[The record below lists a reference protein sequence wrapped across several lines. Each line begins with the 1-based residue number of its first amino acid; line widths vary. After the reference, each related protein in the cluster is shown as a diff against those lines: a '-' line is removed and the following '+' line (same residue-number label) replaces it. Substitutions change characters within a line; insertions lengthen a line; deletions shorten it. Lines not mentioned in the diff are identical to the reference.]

1 MKVIVH
7 SPIGPMSRNLASHRA
22 AQGVIYADMLRQTG
36 LDVTVNMSLDC
47 YYADMNE
54 FDALYV
60 YHGNDWNGS
69 LNLFGGLR
77 EFQHVQNIID
87 FSTFKGPVYSLV
99 IPSPDYVSLIESKMK
114 SMVDKGVANEID
126 PRWYQVDYNNWKRIQ
141 AAPVVN
147 PNTLYKST
155 MAAMGDSHAIS
166 MYRPGWL
173 INSVPFKTL
182 HGALSMGLESFL
194 PVQDQEY
201 TELEYYFGN
210 IDIRHHLMRQ
220 ENPEEA
226 TRELVQQYVS
236 AAHEIGKKYN
246 TQVKLYAPLPIENIR
261 RAVPKTGHYK
271 GTAYFGSWDERNH
284 IRDVFI
290 AEALKQTAGTSVS
303 LYQWNNHMINS
314 SGELDFKYMEQ
325 PKSVH
330 LSREHYPHWQ
340 GKEYN
345 KPLVQP
351 TSILDFIDE

>member
-1 MKVIVH
+1 MRAIIH
-7 SPIGPMSRNLASHRA
+7 SPIGPMSMNVASHRA
-22 AQGVIYADMLRQTG
+22 AQGVIYADMMKQSG

-54 FDALYV
+54 FDRLYV

-87 FSTFKGPVYSLV
+87 FSKFKGEVYSLI
-99 IPSPDYVSLIESKMK
+99 IPSPDYVGLIESKMQ
-114 SMVDKGVANEID
+114 SMINKNVEHEID
-126 PRWYQVDYNNWKRIQ
+126 PRWYQVDYENWKRIQ

-147 PNTLYKST
+147 PNTLIKST
-155 MAAMGDSHAIS
+155 KAAMGDSHAIS

-182 HGALSMGLESFL
+182 HGALSMGLDSFL
-194 PVQDQEY
+194 PVFFQEY

-220 ENPEEA
+220 EEPEVA
-226 TRELVQQYVS
+226 TRQLVQEYFE
-236 AAHEIGKKYN
+236 AAHELAKKRN
-246 TQVKLYAPLPIENIR
+246 STVKIYEPLPIENIR

-271 GTAYFGSWDERNH
+271 GTAYFGTWEERTN
-284 IRDVFI
+284 IRKVFI
-290 AEALKQTAGTSVS
+290 DEALKQQTDKVT
-303 LYQWNNHMINS
+303 LFQWTNHMINS
-314 SGELDFKYMEQ
+314 AGELDFKYMEK

-340 GKEYN
+340 GLEFN
-345 KPLVQP
+345 KPIKAKPSL
-351 TSILDFIDE
+351 LDFFQ